1 MALEMGDADQFE
13 RESRN
18 EVKRML
24 NEAMTM
30 EVKVKDPHLQIV
42 VRKEQAKKAAAA
54 AASAFGMEADGS
66 GAEGANVTSSSTN
79 AGAAT
84 WGANRT
90 LRSKPTTDRSQVY
103 KRRIRLTNVSDDI
116 TEQNLQTIFNIND
129 CIVSRVK
136 ISKDDLTGKNRGFA
150 FIEFREE
157 WMVDD
162 TLKRRQRYMFKN
174 VIMQA
179 ARATED
185 KWKKH

>member
-1 MALEMGDADQFE
+1 M
-13 RESRN
+13 
-18 EVKRML
+18 
-24 NEAMTM
+24 
-30 EVKVKDPHLQIV
+30 
-42 VRKEQAKKAAAA
+42 
-54 AASAFGMEADGS
+54 
-66 GAEGANVTSSSTN
+66 
-79 AGAAT
+79 
-84 WGANRT
+84 
-90 LRSKPTTDRSQVY
+90 
-103 KRRIRLTNVSDDI
+103 
-116 TEQNLQTIFNIND
+116 
-129 CIVSRVK
+129 K